1 MGGCPSEDPE
11 EFSTAVRAAYGD
23 LFKLLRRVGSHARD
37 LLSEFSLEPDDVQG
51 ILVGGYFSRSI
62 DNAQAAITLAER
74 GLRTQAGSFCE
85 PRWSHSSVR
94 VQIGRAHV

>member
-1 MGGCPSEDPE
+1 MCRLKGEPMGGCPSEDPE

-62 DNAQAAITLAER
+62 DNAHAAITIAER
-74 GLRTQAGSFCE
+74 GLRTKAGSFCE
-85 PRWSHSSVR
+85 P
-94 VQIGRAHV
+94 QIGRA